1 MNRKTLHLVLWVSVA
16 AIVLCAPLKAQPS
29 ASSTGDNKKLA
40 QTGMKFLNVGLSARQ
55 GGMADAFTAAEGNSV
70 SMFYNVA
77 GMARLESFA
86 DVSLGYVQW
95 IADIK
100 HLYGSVALRPFD
112 GLYGVIGFTIQSVDY
127 GIVEATILARNTKGY
142 LDIGTYK
149 PSAYALGISYARAL
163 SDKFSIG
170 GSVKFVYQDLGSG
183 ILSTTYTKNVINED
197 STYTPVR
204 EITSV
209 LDVPAFD
216 FGMLY
221 KTGFKSLTLGVTI
234 RNFSREV
241 AYIQE
246 SFQLPLTF
254 RIGLSMNVLDLMEMD
269 PAAHSLFVLVDAEHP
284 RDYPEQLKFGAEY
297 LFSQSL
303 ALRVGY
309 ITPADEHGV
318 SLGVGLQQSL
328 VGAFMAVDYAYTPF
342 GIFPSVHRVSVR
354 FAL

>member
-1 MNRKTLHLVLWVSVA
+1 MNRKTLLRVGWLSVVI
-16 AIVLCAPLKAQPS
+16 IVLCFPLKAQPQE
-29 ASSTGDNKKLA
+29 NKKLA
-40 QTGMKFLNVGLSARQ
+40 QTGMKFLNVGMSARQ
-55 GGMADAFTAAEGNSV
+55 GGLADAFTAADGYSA

-77 GMARLESFA
+77 GMAHLESFA
-86 DVSLGYVQW
+86 DVSVGYVQW

-100 HLYGSVALRPFD
+100 HLYGAVALRPFD

-127 GIVEATILARNTKGY
+127 GVVEATILARNTKGY

-163 SDKFSIG
+163 SDKFSVG
-170 GSVKFVYQDLGSG
+170 GSIKFVYQDLGSG
-183 ILSTTYTKNVINED
+183 VVNASYTKNVLNED

-221 KTGFKSLTLGVTI
+221 RTGYKSLTLGVTI

-254 RIGLSMNVLDLMEMD
+254 RIGLSMNVLDLAEMD
-269 PAAHSLFVLVDAEHP
+269 PASHSLFVLVDAEHP

-297 LFSQSL
+297 LFSQTL
-303 ALRVGY
+303 ALRLGY
-309 ITPADEHGV
+309 IFPADEHGI

-328 VGAFMAVDYAYTPF
+328 VGASMGVDYAYTPF
-342 GIFPSVHRVSVR
+342 GIFTSVHRVSLR